1 MSECFTCKNKIE
13 IQKHKHVIC
22 KIHNRTRLTVVSC
35 NDYPDIHWKRAKEV
49 GVSDSQLYKQA
60 GNGVTKNVVYE
71 IAKMF

>member
-35 NDYPDIHWKRAKEV
+35 NDYKQVEKPKRVDLLGWV
-49 GVSDSQLYKQA
+49 GD
-60 GNGVTKNVVYE
+60 
-71 IAKMF
+71 